1 MSIIDYDE
9 NVLTTIDCWLDNVMC
24 DVPEVNICYHLNG
37 IVQKY
42 ELVKTENIP
51 DLKNVGFSTIT
62 MSDIVTNVLH
72 FLKLNANKAGHTYW
86 LLKGTS
92 LL

>member
-1 MSIIDYDE
+1 
-9 NVLTTIDCWLDNVMC
+9 MC

-51 DLKNVGFSTIT
+51 HLKNAEFSTNT
-62 MSDIVTNVLH
+62 MSDIVTNLLS
-72 FLKLNANKAGHTYW
+72 FLKSKAIKAGHTYW
-86 LLKGTS
+86 LLKGKN